1 MKKLESSLSNSLS
14 FNDQSEDANFL
25 VNAENVT
32 EKVELEAN
40 LNNKFEDL
48 SDKNDV
54 SSSKEKDSYNTSS
67 SDEESK
73 IS

>member
-1 MKKLESSLSNSLS
+1 
-14 FNDQSEDANFL
+14 
-25 VNAENVT
+25 
-32 EKVELEAN
+32 VELEAN